1 MPVFSSHLLGYDDLH
16 VGTRLREARQ
26 ERGLSLRELAA
37 LVGISAARLSEI
49 ENGQHVLDLRQAT
62 ELARGLALPIEAFTP
77 ADARVPF
84 QITREAELRSRAPR
98 HIPLFARGTGIAP
111 HHNRFWPL
119 AEYFIGR
126 HLEPVFLQ
134 VMPGD
139 RAAPRFWHHHEEE
152 FFFVLSGTVEFLV
165 RTPDGL
171 RGEEIGRG
179 DCVTF
184 RSSLPHCLRSLS
196 DEPAEVID
204 VYAAATPPPE
214 TGFDW
219 LAHRQSS
226 FVADLPGA
234 DDMRLVGERLRTLR
248 DMHGWTV
255 EQVAVVVGISVRRLE
270 RIEAGERPV
279 PLDVMLRLAR
289 AFGRPVVELVGETQR
304 PPYYVVQRSAS
315 IPSLPSRTRQT
326 PVERPSEPQSKTC
339 QPLAFGFPTR
349 HLFPY
354 FIQLRQAGE
363 DALTHHEHHSH
374 EFIYVLDGEL
384 ELATLTEGRSVTE
397 VLRPGDACYLDS
409 TVPHLVR
416 GRSRNPYSDTSAAVI
431 DVFWS
436 PLGEDYLFHD

>member
-1 MPVFSSHLLGYDDLH
+1 MPKSHIVKQGECLTTIAYRYGFRDYHPIHDLPANAALWAKRSNPNILFPGDEVVIPDLKQKRASVATGSLH
-16 VGTRLREARQ
+16 RFQVTKPKKMLRLR
-26 ERGLSLRELAA
+26 L
-37 LVGISAARLSEI
+37 LVHG
-49 ENGQHVLDLRQAT
+49 H
-62 ELARGLALPIEAFTP
+62 
-77 ADARVPF
+77 
-84 QITREAELRSRAPR
+84 
-98 HIPLFARGTGIAP
+98 
-111 HHNRFWPL
+111 
-119 AEYFIGR
+119 
-126 HLEPVFLQ
+126 
-134 VMPGD
+134 
-139 RAAPRFWHHHEEE
+139 
-152 FFFVLSGTVEFLV
+152 
-165 RTPDGL
+165 
-171 RGEEIGRG
+171 
-179 DCVTF
+179 
-184 RSSLPHCLRSLS
+184 
-196 DEPAEVID
+196 EPAEVID